1 MFSLPK
7 KKKCFYKVMWVYKEK
22 VTACWQSNMDY
33 TGSLPESKNVHS
45 LPPSSPPN
53 TPPPRGNYSKYS
65 GLKRF
70 FSLVFKLGRWE

>member
-1 MFSLPK
+1 
-7 KKKCFYKVMWVYKEK
+7 MWVYEEK

-33 TGSLPESKNVHS
+33 SLEACQSPKMCTPS
-45 LPPSSPPN
+45 LLSPSPPSFPPPLPSPP
-53 TPPPRGNYSKYS
+53 TGNYSKYS